1 MNGVNVSDLMK
12 GRGGGNVE
20 EVVVEEEAAV
30 EEGNLLFTLSNR
42 I

>member
-1 MNGVNVSDLMK
+1 MDGVNVSDLMK
-12 GRGGGNVE
+12 GRGGGKVE
-20 EVVVEEEAAV
+20 ETAAEEEAVV